1 MLTLDR
7 PDSAASRVLTTAE
20 LLEQILLHLPAQ
32 DLIKIS
38 GVNPVFLDCI
48 RRSPQAQVKLF
59 LRPSGEPQQT
69 WYMSIWHGLSDYKQ
83 TLELTRN
90 LGPDGLG
97 TERLDSPLIM
107 TKLCPLLRPKGYE
120 IFEGLSVAKSA
131 RVVAELDEL
140 KRFGDMIL
148 TDPPTYSMRC
158 TLYYKHT
165 VIQTCWIFGDRW
177 VHSKSPVTF
186 RELLDRAFREPGNTT
201 ICHPDLD
208 TDEAGRFPAT
218 RGSFEE
224 LIAEQCRLRGGNFE
238 LFPYSCVLYL
248 KGNFASSEY
257 WAQMDGK
264 RAELEQKTSTSK
276 DA

>member
-1 MLTLDR
+1 
-7 PDSAASRVLTTAE
+7 
-20 LLEQILLHLPAQ
+20 LHLPAQ

-69 WYMSIWHGLSDYKQ
+69 WYKSIQRGQSNYKQ
-83 TLELTRN
+83 TVELTRN
-90 LGPDGLG
+90 LGPDGMG

-107 TKLCPLLRPKGYE
+107 TKLCPLLQPKGHE
-120 IFEGLSVAKSA
+120 LIEGLSVANFA
-131 RVVAELDEL
+131 MVIAQLDEL
-140 KRFGDMIL
+140 ERFGDMIL

-158 TLYYKHT
+158 TSYYKHT
-165 VIQTCWIFGDRW
+165 AIPTCWIFGDRW
-177 VHSKSPVTF
+177 AHSKSPMTF
-186 RELLDRAFREPGNTT
+186 RELLDCAFRKPDSAT
-201 ICHPDLD
+201 ICYPHPD
-208 TDEAGRFPAT
+208 TGEAGIFSPP

-224 LIAEQCRLRGGNFE
+224 LIAEQCRLRGGHFE
-238 LFPYSCVLYL
+238 LLPYSCVLHFHFNS
-248 KGNFASSEY
+248 NFASSEY
-257 WAQMDGK
+257 WTQMDGK